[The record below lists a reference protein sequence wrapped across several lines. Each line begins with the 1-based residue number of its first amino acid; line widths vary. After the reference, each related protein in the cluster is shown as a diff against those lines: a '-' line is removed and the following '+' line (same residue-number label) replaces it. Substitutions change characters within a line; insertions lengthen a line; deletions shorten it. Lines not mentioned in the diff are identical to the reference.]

1 LNGFEPALEIIGA
14 ADGQHPDF
22 FAALLFA
29 HRGPMCLNRNPISA
43 RPRRVPVPEQPLV
56 VLVHG
61 AIEQSAGFSTVLE
74 RLPEFDVVAYD
85 RRGHGSRWREG
96 PATLDGDIDDL
107 IGLLSERAATVV
119 GHSLGGLVTLG
130 AALRR
135 PELFEGIGLYETAIP
150 WAEWWSNRERHAIL
164 EEIERNS
171 AAALEATS
179 DERAQAEV
187 AWTSCRQEVLEAL
200 QAPFRWGDLA
210 VPITTGC
217 GAESESRSAR
227 DARRVAAFFGGEAVV
242 LSGAGHRAHRTNPD
256 AFADFVRQSQLAGRF
271 PAGA

>member
-1 LNGFEPALEIIGA
+1 
-14 ADGQHPDF
+14 
-22 FAALLFA
+22 
-29 HRGPMCLNRNPISA
+29 
-43 RPRRVPVPEQPLV
+43 VPGKPLV

-61 AIEQSAGFSTVLE
+61 AIEQSAGFASVLE

-85 RRGHGSRWREG
+85 RRGHGNRWREG

-107 IGLLSERAATVV
+107 IGVLRERAATVV

-135 PELFEGIGLYETAIP
+135 PELFEAVGLYETAIP
-150 WAEWWSNRERHAIL
+150 WEGWWTDRERAAMM
-164 EEIERNS
+164 EDIERNT
-171 AAALEATS
+171 AAALERRP
-179 DERAQAEV
+179 DERAQTKV

-200 QAPFRWGDLA
+200 QAPIRWRDLA
-210 VPITTGC
+210 VPLTTGC

-242 LSGAGHRAHRTNPD
+242 LIGAGHRAHRTNPGG
-256 AFADFVRQSQLAGRF
+256 FADFVRRAQLAGRIR
-271 PAGA
+271 ARR

>member
-1 LNGFEPALEIIGA
+1 MANMGL
-14 ADGQHPDF
+14 D
-22 FAALLFA
+22 
-29 HRGPMCLNRNPISA
+29 RGVPFRARKAMDMSRKPISA
-43 RPRRVPVPEQPLV
+43 RPRRMRGTGKPLV

-61 AIEQSAGFSTVLE
+61 AIERSAGFSSVLE

-107 IGLLSERAATVV
+107 TDVVSERAATVV
-119 GHSLGGLVTLG
+119 GHSLGGLVALG

-135 PELFEGIGLYETAIP
+135 PELFEAVGLYETAIP
-150 WAEWWSNRERHAIL
+150 WAEWWSDRERHAIM
-164 EEIERNS
+164 EEIDRNS
-171 AAALEATS
+171 AAALEGTS

-187 AWTSCRQEVLEAL
+187 AWTSCHQEVLEAL
-200 QAPFRWGDLA
+200 QAPFRWRDLA

-217 GAESESRSAR
+217 GAASESRSAR

-256 AFADFVRQSQLAGRF
+256 AFADFVRQSQLVGRI
-271 PAGA
+271 PAPA